1 MNDYEKHFRKEYLD
15 KILVKRTSA
24 TKMKRIPEKA
34 KLHVP
39 KGTMQ
44 VYNLKNGLIVV

>member
-1 MNDYEKHFRKEYLD
+1 MIKLNSKEQLD
-15 KILVKRTSA
+15 KIPVKRTST
-24 TKMKRIPEKA
+24 TKLKRIPEKA

-44 VYNLKNGLIVV
+44 VYNLKKDLIVV

>member
-1 MNDYEKHFRKEYLD
+1 MDDYEKHYSKEHLD
-15 KILVKRTSA
+15 KIPVKRTS
-24 TKMKRIPEKA
+24 TTRMKRIPEKA

-44 VYNLKNGLIVV
+44 VYNLKNGLIIV